1 MRTIR
6 FRAKRTKDGEW
17 LSNGTLLQLD
27 GPYDLRYYMP
37 RRDADCHVYTDGDGT
52 ITEMDC
58 DLYPVRESTICQA
71 VGTEDATGRDIYEN
85 DIVEYDGSLY
95 RVRYIR
101 KTGRFIGWN
110 PEAKYKTINFNQS
123 TVVGNIFDDPD
134 LLEVQEA

>member
-37 RRDADCHVYTDGDGT
+37 QRDADCDAWTDRSGT
-52 ITEMDC
+52 ITQLDC
-58 DLYPVRESTICQA
+58 NLYPVQEETICQA
-71 VGTEDATGRDIYEN
+71 IGVEDATGRDVYEN

-95 RVRYIR
+95 RVRYV
-101 KTGRFIGWN
+101 KKSGRFIGWN
-110 PEAKYKTINFNQS
+110 PQAKYKTINFTQC
-123 TVVGNIFDDPD
+123 TVVGNTYDDPD
-134 LLEVQEA
+134 LLEVETA